1 MALTKKT
8 EPRRTDAGISFD
20 VYESGKKVV
29 HVEVTEEAIE
39 DFCDPRGLKFD
50 GDNLPAP
57 LFEAILLAAD
67 KLVAQA
73 HADVTSVRVNTKTL
87 NG

>member
-29 HVEVTEEAIE
+29 RVEVTEEAIE
-39 DFCDPRGLKFD
+39 DFCDPRGLKFHV
-50 GDNLPAP
+50 DNIPVQ

-67 KLVAQA
+67 KLVGNSP
-73 HADVTSVRVNTKTL
+73 ADLTIVRVETKTL